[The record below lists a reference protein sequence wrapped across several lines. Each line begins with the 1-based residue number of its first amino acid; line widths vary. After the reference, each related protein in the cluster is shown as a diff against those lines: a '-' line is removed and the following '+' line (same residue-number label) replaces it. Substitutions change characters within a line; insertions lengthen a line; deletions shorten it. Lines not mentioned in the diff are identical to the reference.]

1 MGKHGKVSPEN
12 SEGQRWALQPGLMSR
27 GLGKYYREMATD
39 LRLEWVGLWRIWKRG
54 FVITLEKK
62 NRVIID
68 LGTKE
73 GRRRRQLGVLLLIKS
88 LKGKAKGGWEE
99 NFREF

>member
-1 MGKHGKVSPEN
+1 MCILTMGSACVPRISTA
-12 SEGQRWALQPGLMSR
+12 RALV
-27 GLGKYYREMATD
+27 K
-39 LRLEWVGLWRIWKRG
+39 KK
-54 FVITLEKK
+54 EKK

-73 GRRRRQLGVLLLIKS
+73 GRRRRQLGVLLLIKKS

>member
-1 MGKHGKVSPEN
+1 MCILTMGSACVPRISTA
-12 SEGQRWALQPGLMSR
+12 RALV
-27 GLGKYYREMATD
+27 K
-39 LRLEWVGLWRIWKRG
+39 KK
-54 FVITLEKK
+54 EKK

-88 LKGKAKGGWEE
+88 LKSKAKGGWEE